1 MNYLKSILIIIY
13 VAMVTPILAQDYIGV
28 RSPDGVSSAGTGIV
42 VFDIQDVLPE
52 TVIDMTISGVNIEG
66 YTGLALDRST
76 GILYTI
82 VKEGPTF
89 NLCTIDPDTGT
100 GTLIG
105 ETQPRIASITMSSDG
120 TLYGI
125 TGDGGTPASTLFEIN
140 ISDGTATE
148 LFAPGGGSD
157 GEALAFNTDD
167 NLIYRYG
174 GGGLFQ
180 SINPTTQEVVDIAT
194 LTNQLNFAHAMY
206 YDSNIGK
213 FILTSGGVVVEVDP
227 DGTETSIFNGFGLL
241 GWKGIV
247 LQEDLFLTTSEVE
260 VNRFDIVPNPATD
273 FVQVQL
279 DKTYTNVNATVFNA
293 LGQLVI
299 TQKFQ
304 GVSQVELNL
313 QNLASG
319 NYWIKLD
326 TDGTLSSQQVVVE

>member
-1 MNYLKSILIIIY
+1 MNHFKSTLIILC
-13 VAMVTPILAQDYIGV
+13 LALTTQAFAQTYLGV
-28 RSPDGVSSAGTGIV
+28 RSPSGAYYGDTGLSTIDIQTGTVSSTVDVTGV
-42 VFDIQDVLPE
+42 
-52 TVIDMTISGVNIEG
+52 TVEG
-66 YTGLALDRST
+66 YTGLAIDQGT
-76 GILYTI
+76 GTLYAV
-82 VKEGPTF
+82 VKNGSDF
-89 NLCTIDPDTGT
+89 SLCTIDPATGAA
-100 GTLIG
+100 TLVG
-105 ETQPRIASITMSSDG
+105 ATQARIAGITITPDG
-120 TLYGI
+120 TMYAI
-125 TGDGGTPASTLFEIN
+125 TGDGGSPSSTLFEIN
-140 ISDGTATE
+140 TSDGTATE
-148 LFAPGGGSD
+148 LFTPGGVGGD
-157 GEALAFNTDD
+157 GETIAFNSDD

-180 SINPTTQEVVDIAT
+180 SINPATQDVVDIAT
-194 LTNQLNFAHAMY
+194 LSGIDIYAHSMY
-206 YDSNIGK
+206 YDANTGN
-213 FILTSGGVVVEVDP
+213 FIFSGGGSIYELDPSGNLTSLNSELYGA
-227 DGTETSIFNGFGLL
+227 

-247 LQEDLFLTTSEVE
+247 LEGDLFLNTSEVE

-313 QNLASG
+313 ENLASG